1 MNAIELIS
9 QDLFDKVRSRY
20 SNLEMGDEDGNV
32 TSDPREARFFDFDFT
47 MEGNTLGRVSIS
59 LNERGSLK
67 IFYGQGILEDSDP
80 YTQEIWFDFLKE
92 MRNFA
97 KRRLLRFD
105 TRDITKSNLN
115 KTDFQ
120 YLAQTGSK
128 EDNMSESRMFGSSK
142 SSYLPLEKTRLI
154 IRHNKAVDETQR
166 GARSRNIN
174 SLYVEN
180 AEGERFKY
188 PFIHLAGAKAMQ
200 RHVANGGRPY
210 DDCGNAIIKMS
221 EQIAQLNAF
230 KRHVGHH
237 DSMHSGVNEIMERAC
252 MKLENLRNQIHHLSK
267 QKHYE
272 DWKLTVSPSDDQM
285 VIDQATMEDYKSKFT
300 VSTFAEDLSQY
311 FPLIHSIMRETGEV
325 DLESYVG
332 ETSNDEEYCDSCDR
346 PADDCVCDDE
356 DEAVKEHSSFARFTN
371 WADSLVEG
379 TLSDDEIANLQD
391 LLSTELT
398 LGVDGVNAI
407 ESLQGVGIEDEDL
420 FSALEQLAKVN
431 PEADPGPTIGAWLSK
446 IDPDAAHALGMEHEE
461 PAPANPQGEADQYA
475 DADAAAYGTMEDS
488 EMNELSKSTLGSY
501 AKKASSSGDERS
513 ASNLSSR
520 AAHKLAT
527 AEPGDDGERDDR
539 KSFNR
544 SKGIGRAID
553 RLSKEDQVDEL
564 SKSTLG
570 SYVKKAA
577 KDAEDAGR
585 DQEYYGSQQDYDRG
599 EKRQKGIGRAVDRLS
614 KEETNPK
621 AIPKNTDY
629 VDRKEKLA
637 KASAHGTK
645 RGPFHNIGKGLK
657 AFVQGK
663 EEPIDEFSKEPTVTS
678 RDIAEMVKSFYD
690 RETKKFPLGKTGVVT
705 KVRKELGDKAAALAE
720 RLVNHLEVDEGELTG
735 AGSDMAVEPN
745 DSISPVHGN
754 DVEAFEDIM
763 RLAGLKK

>member
-154 IRHNKAVDETQR
+154 IRHSKAVDETQR

-272 DWKLTVSPSDDQM
+272 DWKITVSPSDDQM

-325 DLESYVG
+325 DLEDYVG
-332 ETSNDEEYCDSCDR
+332 EAKEECCDTCDKVISK
-346 PADDCVCDDE
+346 CTCDDE
-356 DEAVKEHSSFARFTN
+356 DEEVKEHSSFAAFES
-371 WADSLVEG
+371 WANAVVEG
-379 TLSDDEIANLQD
+379 KLTDDEVAD
-391 LLSTELT
+391 LKELLASGLT
-398 LGVDGVNAI
+398 LGVDGVSAV
-407 ESLQGVGIEDEDL
+407 EGLQGIGIDDEDL

-431 PEADPGPTIGAWLSK
+431 PEADPTPTIGAWLSK
-446 IDPDAAHALGMEHEE
+446 SNPEAAKELGAPSEEVPTNPVAPTEGFDPEVFE
-461 PAPANPQGEADQYA
+461 GEVEWEFA
-475 DADAAAYGTMEDS
+475 
-488 EMNELSKSTLGSY
+488 
-501 AKKASSSGDERS
+501 
-513 ASNLSSR
+513 
-520 AAHKLAT
+520 
-527 AEPGDDGERDDR
+527 GDDGEPGYGSITYQAKMVNGNPVVIPQSLRGYCQGDGNNKLDDDWCTEMVQP
-539 KSFNR
+539 
-544 SKGIGRAID
+544 GGYD
-553 RLSKEDQVDEL
+553 HKEALE
-564 SKSTLG
+564 
-570 SYVKKAA
+570 AA
-577 KDAEDAGR
+577 QEDAEEQHNTSDQTAEPDHDF
-585 DQEYYGSQQDYDRG
+585 DQEYNDESIGSDHVNKD
-599 EKRQKGIGRAVDRLS
+599 EKRKRMGAKELS
-614 KEETNPK
+614 TL
-621 AIPKNTDY
+621 D
-629 VDRKEKLA
+629 KL
-637 KASAHGTK
+637 KMMP
-645 RGPFHNIGKGLK
+645 RQLK
-657 AFVQGK
+657 AFTKGDSEDDLVNYNKQFNEKG
-663 EEPIDEFSKEPTVTS
+663 EEIEKKGTS
-678 RDIAEMVKSFYD
+678 LLDIAEMVKSFYD

-705 KVRKELGDKAAALAE
+705 KVRKELGDNAAALAE